1 MARIKLKD
9 RTLENDIKYGGVLS
23 YRHLRIIA
31 WICLAIAQ
39 ISVVLSLQAKL
50 NKDSASTVDLIS
62 TILSY
67 VGSLPLPLF
76 FLANVSEMTRKKSNF
91 RSFFYKYGGLA
102 IGMFLLQNLLVMHF
116 IYGIAKSLEPSLT
129 LGQLFRIVGEILP
142 SLGYK
147 AYMLN
152 IFIDMFLCTLLF
164 FFLYY
169 DPQHVFTGKK
179 RIIFRL
185 FSIFPIAYEIGA
197 IFVKYYVMLG
207 NFQMPCYY
215 FFLLPSKPPLV
226 FLAFVALIIFL
237 KIYEVR
243 HLRKPGHNIDTW
255 YEHAKTKAH
264 SLKVSLITAI
274 TFLFAA
280 IIDLVIIV
288 VYIIV
293 NAAGAADLVANEDE
307 LILYIFAK
315 LSVLTNAGMGGAV
328 PLIMIIP
335 IVLLFSYTKTHKNKN
350 IDVIIPA
357 LGIALMAAVYFE
369 GFFLVITKNLE
380 KIMTL
385 MENEAGD
392 EATFLSGKF
401 VAKDIFYYVK
411 TIPNKLL
418 FGI

>member
-31 WICLAIAQ
+31 WVCLAIAQ

-129 LGQLFRIVGEILP
+129 LGQLFRSVGEILP

-169 DPQHVFTGKK
+169 DPQRVFTGKK
-179 RIIFRL
+179 KIIFRL
-185 FSIFPIAYEIGA
+185 FSLLPIAYEIGA

-207 NFQMPCYY
+207 RFSMPSYY

-226 FLAFVALIIFL
+226 FLAFVALIVFL

-243 HLRKPGHNIDTW
+243 HLRKPGNNMDTW
-255 YEHAKTKAH
+255 YEHTKTKAH
-264 SLKVSLITAI
+264 SLKVSIITAI
-274 TFLFAA
+274 SFLIAA
-280 IIDLVIIV
+280 LLDLAIVIAF
-288 VYIIV
+288 IIV
-293 NAAGAADLVANEDE
+293 NVAGVADLVANEDE
-307 LILYIFAK
+307 LLLYVFAK

-350 IDVIIPA
+350 FDVIIPA

-380 KIMTL
+380 KIMTVI
-385 MENEAGD
+385 ENETGD